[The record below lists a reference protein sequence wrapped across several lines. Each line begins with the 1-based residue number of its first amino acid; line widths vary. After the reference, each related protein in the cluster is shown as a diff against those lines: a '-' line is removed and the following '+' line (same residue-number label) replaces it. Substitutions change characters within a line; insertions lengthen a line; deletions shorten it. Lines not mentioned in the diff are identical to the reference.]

1 MAYSFYN
8 QNMSTLSNVLVIHA
22 ALDKGETADTTALD
36 KGETVDTTADTTGIT
51 TNTTADTTALD
62 KGETVDTTA
71 DTTGITTNTTADTT
85 GITTNTT
92 AETTADT
99 TAFTIPREVMARI
112 MKTSYGKFVVTN
124 SIPCLRV
131 VLADGTISSAKV
143 SSDGVVTLTAPA
155 TGKLIIDGTLDIE
168 CNY

>member
-1 MAYSFYN
+1 MAYSFQN
-8 QNMSTLSNVLVIHA
+8 QNMSTLSNILIIHA

-36 KGETVDTTADTTGIT
+36 KCEIS
-51 TNTTADTTALD
+51 DTTALY
-62 KGETVDTTA
+62 KGE
-71 DTTGITTNTTADTT
+71 
-85 GITTNTT
+85 
-92 AETTADT
+92 TADT

-131 VLADGTISSAKV
+131 VLEDGTISSAKV
-143 SSDGVVTLTAPA
+143 TSDGVVTLISPA
-155 TGKLIIDGTLDIE
+155 KGKLIIDGTLDID

>member
-1 MAYSFYN
+1 MAYSF
-8 QNMSTLSNVLVIHA
+8 QNPYMSTLSNILIIHA
-22 ALDKGETADTTALD
+22 ALDKGETADTT
-36 KGETVDTTADTTGIT
+36 ETTAGITTDTTETTADTTE
-51 TNTTADTTALD
+51 TTADNTALD
-62 KGETVDTTA
+62 KGE
-71 DTTGITTNTTADTT
+71 
-85 GITTNTT
+85 
-92 AETTADT
+92 TADT
-99 TAFTIPREVMARI
+99 TAFTIPREVMARV
-112 MKTSYGKFVVTN
+112 MKTDYGKFVVTN

>member
-1 MAYSFYN
+1 MAYSFHN
-8 QNMSTLSNVLVIHA
+8 KNMSTLSSILIIHA
-22 ALDKGETADTTALD
+22 ALDKGETADTNILD
-36 KGETVDTTADTTGIT
+36 KGEIA
-51 TNTTADTTALD
+51 NTTALD
-62 KGETVDTTA
+62 KGETTDITADTTA
-71 DTTGITTNTTADTT
+71 DTTADITTY
-85 GITTNTT
+85 
-92 AETTADT
+92 TTADT
-99 TAFTIPREVMARI
+99 TAFTIPHEVMARV

-143 SSDGVVTLTAPA
+143 TSDGVVTLTAPA

>member
-8 QNMSTLSNVLVIHA
+8 QNMSTLSNVLIIHA
-22 ALDKGETADTTALD
+22 ALDKGETADTTAVTT
-36 KGETVDTTADTTGIT
+36 ETTAGITTDSTETTADTT
-51 TNTTADTTALD
+51 D
-62 KGETVDTTA
+62 
-71 DTTGITTNTTADTT
+71 
-85 GITTNTT
+85 
-92 AETTADT
+92 TTADT
-99 TAFTIPREVMARI
+99 TAFTIPHEVMARV

-131 VLADGTISSAKV
+131 VLEDGTISSASV
-143 SSDGVVTLTAPA
+143 ASDGVVTLTAPA

>member
-22 ALDKGETADTTALD
+22 ALDKGETAY
-36 KGETVDTTADTTGIT
+36 TTADTADTTAGIT
-51 TNTTADTTALD
+51 TDTTETTADTTALD
-62 KGETVDTTA
+62 KGETADTTA
-71 DTTGITTNTTADTT
+71 GITTNTT
-85 GITTNTT
+85 
-92 AETTADT
+92 ETTADT
-99 TAFTIPREVMARI
+99 TAFTIPREVMARV

-143 SSDGVVTLTAPA
+143 SSDGVVTLTASA

>member
-8 QNMSTLSNVLVIHA
+8 QNISTLSNILIIHA

-36 KGETVDTTADTTGIT
+36 KGETA
-51 TNTTADTTALD
+51 
-62 KGETVDTTA
+62 E
-71 DTTGITTNTTADTT
+71 
-85 GITTNTT
+85 TT
-92 AETTADT
+92 AETTGDT
-99 TAFTIPREVMARI
+99 TAFTIPREVMTRV
-112 MKTSYGKFVVTN
+112 MKTDYSKFVVTN

-131 VLADGTISSAKV
+131 VLEDGTISSAKV

-155 TGKLIIDGTLDIE
+155 KGKLIIDGTLDIE

>member
-1 MAYSFYN
+1 MAYSFKN
-8 QNMSTLSNVLVIHA
+8 QNMSTLSNILIIHA

-36 KGETVDTTADTTGIT
+36 KGETADTT
-51 TNTTADTTALD
+51 DTT
-62 KGETVDTTA
+62 E
-71 DTTGITTNTTADTT
+71 TTGEI
-85 GITTNTT
+85 
-92 AETTADT
+92 TADT
-99 TAFTIPREVMARI
+99 TAFTIPREVMTRV

-143 SSDGVVTLTAPA
+143 TSDGVVTLTAPA
-155 TGKLIIDGTLDIE
+155 KGKLIIDGTLDIE

>member
-8 QNMSTLSNVLVIHA
+8 QHMSTLSNVLVIHA
-22 ALDKGETADTTALD
+22 ALDKGETVDTTALD
-36 KGETVDTTADTTGIT
+36 KGETVDTTA
-51 TNTTADTTALD
+51 LD
-62 KGETVDTTA
+62 KGE
-71 DTTGITTNTTADTT
+71 
-85 GITTNTT
+85 
-92 AETTADT
+92 TADT
-99 TAFTIPREVMARI
+99 TAFTIPREVMARV

-143 SSDGVVTLTAPA
+143 TSDGVVTLTAPA
-155 TGKLIIDGTLDIE
+155 KGKLIIDGTLDIE

>member
-8 QNMSTLSNVLVIHA
+8 QNMSTLSNILIIHA
-22 ALDKGETADTTALD
+22 VLDKDETADTTALD
-36 KGETVDTTADTTGIT
+36 KGEISDTTSLDKDETADTTETIAGIT
-51 TNTTADTTALD
+51 TDTTA
-62 KGETVDTTA
+62 ETIA
-71 DTTGITTNTTADTT
+71 GITTAETT
-85 GITTNTT
+85 
-92 AETTADT
+92 ETTADT
-99 TAFTIPREVMARI
+99 TAFTIPREVMARV

-155 TGKLIIDGTLDIE
+155 TGKLIIEGTLDIE

>member
-8 QNMSTLSNVLVIHA
+8 PYMSTLSNILIIHA
-22 ALDKGETADTTALD
+22 ALDKGETADTTETTETTETTADTTALDKGETADTTALD
-36 KGETVDTTADTTGIT
+36 KGETADTTADTI
-51 TNTTADTTALD
+51 A
-62 KGETVDTTA
+62 DTTA
-71 DTTGITTNTTADTT
+71 DTAADTTADT
-85 GITTNTT
+85 
-92 AETTADT
+92 ADI
-99 TAFTIPREVMARI
+99 TAFTIPREVMARV

-143 SSDGVVTLTAPA
+143 TSDGVVTLTAPA
-155 TGKLIIDGTLDIE
+155 KGKLIIDGTLDIE

>member
-8 QNMSTLSNVLVIHA
+8 PYMSTLSNILIIHA
-22 ALDKGETADTTALD
+22 ALYKGETADTTD
-36 KGETVDTTADTTGIT
+36 
-51 TNTTADTTALD
+51 
-62 KGETVDTTA
+62 
-71 DTTGITTNTTADTT
+71 
-85 GITTNTT
+85 TT

-131 VLADGTISSAKV
+131 VLADGTISSAKIT
-143 SSDGVVTLTAPA
+143 SDGVVTLTAPA
-155 TGKLIIDGTLDIE
+155 KGKLIIDGTLDIE

>member
-8 QNMSTLSNVLVIHA
+8 QNMSTLSNILIIHA
-22 ALDKGETADTTALD
+22 ALDKGETADTIALD
-36 KGETVDTTADTTGIT
+36 KGETADTTVLDKVETADTTDTTDTTADTTADTTDTTDT
-51 TNTTADTTALD
+51 TNTT
-62 KGETVDTTA
+62 
-71 DTTGITTNTTADTT
+71 
-85 GITTNTT
+85 
-92 AETTADT
+92 DT
-99 TAFTIPREVMARI
+99 TAFTIPREVMARV

>member
-8 QNMSTLSNVLVIHA
+8 QNMSTLSNILIIHA
-22 ALDKGETADTTALD
+22 ALDKGEIADITT
-36 KGETVDTTADTTGIT
+36 DTTAD
-51 TNTTADTTALD
+51 
-62 KGETVDTTA
+62 
-71 DTTGITTNTTADTT
+71 
-85 GITTNTT
+85 
-92 AETTADT
+92 TADT
-99 TAFTIPREVMARI
+99 TAFTIPCEVMARV

-155 TGKLIIDGTLDIE
+155 KGKLIIDGTLDID

>member
-1 MAYSFYN
+1 MAYSF
-8 QNMSTLSNVLVIHA
+8 QNLYMSTLSNILIIHA
-22 ALDKGETADTTALD
+22 ALDKDETADTTALDKVETADTTALDKGETADTTALD
-36 KGETVDTTADTTGIT
+36 KGETADTT
-51 TNTTADTTALD
+51 D
-62 KGETVDTTA
+62 
-71 DTTGITTNTTADTT
+71 
-85 GITTNTT
+85 TT

-99 TAFTIPREVMARI
+99 TAFTIPCEVMARV

-143 SSDGVVTLTAPA
+143 TSDGVVTLTAPA
-155 TGKLIIDGTLDIE
+155 KGKLIIDGTLDIE

>member
-8 QNMSTLSNVLVIHA
+8 QNMSTLSNILIIHA
-22 ALDKGETADTTALD
+22 ALDKGETADTTSLDKGETADTTALD
-36 KGETVDTTADTTGIT
+36 KGETADTTADTT
-51 TNTTADTTALD
+51 A
-62 KGETVDTTA
+62 
-71 DTTGITTNTTADTT
+71 